1 MNKFALFLKTT
12 LLDPFIRSFKR
23 FTDSIVLSVLLVI
36 LAIVSQE
43 LNGSVVF
50 LAEILPFLWLTL
62 PLLIFKTLLV
72 ERLNMRTYW
81 QFVLSAVSL
90 IITAS
95 IYLLLKYVFPA
106 TNIIFSLRMSTLWIV
121 FIVLALIVNYFPKKD
136 NFAHYLVLL
145 LTKLFLTIFY
155 AAVLYGGLFAILA
168 SIEALFAINFSSY
181 IYIDLFIAVIGLIAV
196 PVFVGFIPRINEII
210 DDNDYHKIWRTVFAF
225 IIVPLIMLFSA
236 ILIVYILTSF
246 ANTNYYGTIYLISA
260 LVTVFLSLAMI
271 FLLEQ
276 FEADYPHIRFFNK
289 YWPFVMVAVMIGF
302 FYELILALV
311 SQGFTL
317 TTSIYFYLGL
327 ALLALLLVRLIK
339 LSYKLGHGQIIGVTS
354 FVTAITI
361 AFVPFINI
369 LNLATYSANIRF
381 ETLLTQAGMLV
392 DGEIIPA
399 DNDVTTEQKNA
410 ISNYVISFQDIG
422 FERIRCLPQDFKLAD
437 FEDVFGFPQS
447 FAYNPDYAYLA
458 YGTNVE
464 VIDFSNMNSASY
476 QDFLYISS
484 LNLYQDIESEYS
496 STYDGVSG
504 IWTLLKDDLEV
515 IEINMAEALENFY
528 ELFETSV
535 DYELDL
541 YTQLKYTPS
550 NGEFDV
556 YFVGISGL
564 FSLNEETYSVSEANF
579 YLGIK

>member
-181 IYIDLFIAVIGLIAV
+181 IYIDLFIAVIGLVAV

-339 LSYKLGHGQIIGVTS
+339 LSYKLGHGQIIGATS

-437 FEDVFGFPQS
+437 FEDVFGFSQS

-550 NGEFDV
+550 NEEFDV
-556 YFVGISGL
+556 YFIGISGL
-564 FSLNEETYSVSEANF
+564 FSLTEETYSVSEANF